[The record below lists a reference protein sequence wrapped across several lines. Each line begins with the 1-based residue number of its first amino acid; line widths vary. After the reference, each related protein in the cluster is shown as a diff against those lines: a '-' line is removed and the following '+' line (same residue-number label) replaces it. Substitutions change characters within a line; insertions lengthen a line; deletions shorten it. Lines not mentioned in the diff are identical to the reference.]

1 MRFKKVEEI
10 KEWCKEHEQNLRDCG
25 FYMLG
30 VVVGVGAPIVADK
43 IVLNKHARLEMDACE
58 DRFYIRT
65 QKQQRFGKGYT
76 NGDGVMF
83 NMDQLDSVAKDFE
96 DFFEGVRNRKS

>member
-1 MRFKKVEEI
+1 MKFKKVEEI
-10 KEWCKEHEQNLRDCG
+10 KEWCKENEQDLKQFGC
-25 FYMLG
+25 YMLG
-30 VVVGVGAPIVADK
+30 LWVGLGAPILIDK
-43 IVLNKHARLEMDACE
+43 VVLNKKARLEMDAYK

-65 QKQQRFGKGYT
+65 QKQHRFGKGYM

-83 NMDQLDSVAKDFE
+83 DMDQLDSVAKDFE